1 MTPSA
6 SSFDRPNRLKG
17 REDGI
22 IRWTELLEK
31 FRSVQERA
39 RRLHRM
45 GGDMDDHSTFGLG
58 DLHVNNGGPEVR
70 NGKEAAGRP
79 PPVPVKDAPAPVPAA
94 KTRTGL
100 GRQFGRLGGAVGR
113 GKRAQQ

>member
-1 MTPSA
+1 
-6 SSFDRPNRLKG
+6 
-17 REDGI
+17 
-22 IRWTELLEK
+22 
-31 FRSVQERA
+31 
-39 RRLHRM
+39 
-45 GGDMDDHSTFGLG
+45 MDDHSTFGLG

-79 PPVPVKDAPAPVPAA
+79 PPVPVKDAPAPVPVA